1 VLNFPIKCFEANK
14 IKCIATERLECSAQS
29 AAGVCIPAYIE
40 KKGEGLKYL
49 SHVGSVGAM
58 CRCLKDVPSVKVTL
72 FDVFGGLY
80 DLADIDKRT
89 CCEKVPVLIFC
100 MTCIPCMACLVA
112 GLEAIIQ
119 NGLEDA
125 CCPDNRCCSK
135 CLSDHCYEEPDQA
148 TQAKSAAFT
157 ARVTASDVA
166 PLLVNQ
172 L

>member
-1 VLNFPIKCFEANK
+1 VRIL
-14 IKCIATERLECSAQS
+14 
-29 AAGVCIPAYIE
+29 AYIE

-58 CRCLKDVPSVKVTL
+58 CRCLKGVLSDKVTL

-80 DLADIDKRT
+80 DLADNDKQT
-89 CCEKVPVLIFC
+89 CCEKVPVWIFC
-100 MTCIPCMACLVA
+100 MTCIPCMACSVA

-125 CCPDNRCCSK
+125 CCPNNRCCSK
-135 CLSDHCYEEPDQA
+135 CLSEHCFAEPDQA
-148 TQAKSAAFT
+148 TPPKNAAFT

>member
-1 VLNFPIKCFEANK
+1 V
-14 IKCIATERLECSAQS
+14 
-29 AAGVCIPAYIE
+29 
-40 KKGEGLKYL
+40 KYL

-72 FDVFGGLY
+72 FDVFGGSF
-80 DLADIDKRT
+80 DLFQDSKWP
-89 CCEKVPVLIFC
+89 CCKLVVGWICC
-100 MTCIPCMACLVA
+100 MSCIPCMA

-135 CLSDHCYEEPDQA
+135 CLSEHCYEEPEHG
-148 TQAKSAAFT
+148 TSAKSAAFI

-166 PLLVNQ
+166 PLLVNR